1 MQKVKIIATTHPRL
15 NAGFVYN
22 REEVSGLGTRFTSLG
37 GKHSVFVNLGHASS
51 TVWEHAVS
59 GSPIATPRLPER
71 GFHTEPH
78 VRIGERIAADLWR
91 ETYVVGGETVEVC
104 DWVATEFLK
113 RWKEGFFRGEAQA

>member
-1 MQKVKIIATTHPRL
+1 MQKVKIISTTHPRL
-15 NAGFVYN
+15 NAGFIYN

-37 GKHSVFVNLGHASS
+37 GKHSVFINIGHPSS
-51 TVWEHAVS
+51 TVWESVL
-59 GSPIATPRLPER
+59 GSKPDTPSLPER

-91 ETYVVGGETVEVC
+91 ETYVVGAETVEVC

-113 RWKEGFFRGEAQA
+113 RWKEGLFRGEVQA